1 MKKIYNE
8 NQIWGHESFSDS
20 FVLTAIRIEALSE
33 RYLFKPAGI
42 SSASFKILAFI
53 KSHPECSPTNIMDY
67 LGGTKSNITQ
77 RLNFLEKANLISS
90 ARFKDGDKRKIH
102 VSLTPAGLDKIKSV
116 MSSFKK
122 NSIYLEKFFTEKE
135 LAEHFSF
142 MRKMNAVLND
152 CEQLI
157 LKKNCKCKVTN

>member
-122 NSIYLEKFFTEKE
+122 NSIYLEKFFTNKE
-135 LAEHFSF
+135 LTSHYSF
-142 MRKMNAVLND
+142 MKKMNLILNN

-157 LKKNCKCKVTN
+157 TEKRVGIKKNN

>member
-77 RLNFLEKANLISS
+77 RLNFLEKSNLISS

-102 VSLTPAGLDKIKSV
+102 VSLSPAGLDKIKSV

-122 NSIYLEKFFTEKE
+122 NSIYLEKFFTNKE
-135 LAEHFSF
+135 LTSHYSF
-142 MRKMNAVLND
+142 MKKMNLILNN

-157 LKKNCKCKVTN
+157 TEKRVGVKKK